1 MWVIFGA
8 VVLGMV
14 LGAFTV
20 VTIAVIAAVT
30 YVGRR
35 D

>member
-1 MWVIFGA
+1 MGVILGA

-20 VTIAVIAAVT
+20 VTIAVIAAVA